1 MKDFFS
7 MKRTEALFLV
17 FLLVFSVVA
26 FLPLWRT
33 IEIQGIATFGWL
45 MALLMILSPIIAL
58 YIFNQRP

>member
-1 MKDFFS
+1 MKNFFP

-26 FLPLWRT
+26 FLPFWRT